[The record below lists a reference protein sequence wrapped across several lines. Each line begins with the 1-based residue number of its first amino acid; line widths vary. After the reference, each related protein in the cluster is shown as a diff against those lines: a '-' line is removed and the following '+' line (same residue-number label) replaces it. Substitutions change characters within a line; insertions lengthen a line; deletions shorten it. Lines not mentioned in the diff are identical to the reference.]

1 MINSKSPAVCGQEA
15 VVSVPDNL
23 AQIDLFAN
31 LTPDQLNQVYSICK
45 EVTHYQGEL
54 ILAENEPGREFFII
68 LKGKIEIQVDP
79 AMVSKDAARYEP
91 VTISVLREGQSF
103 GEIALV
109 DQGVRSASARC
120 STRTCKLLAL
130 NRDDFMDLLRKN
142 PEIGF
147 IVMYNLAEE
156 LCFKIR
162 QTNLNL
168 REALLST
175 TRLRK

>member
-1 MINSKSPAVCGQEA
+1 MAVPE
-15 VVSVPDNL
+15 NL
-23 AQIDLFAN
+23 AQIDLFTN
-31 LTPDQLNQVYSICK
+31 LTPDQLTQVYAICK

-54 ILAENEPGREFFII
+54 ILAENEPGRDFYII

-79 AMVSKDAARYEP
+79 AMVSKDAPRYEP
-91 VTISVLREGQSF
+91 VTISILREGQSF

-120 STRTCKLLAL
+120 STRTCKLLAI
-130 NRDDFMDLLRKN
+130 NRDDFMDLLKRD
-142 PEIGF
+142 PDIGF

-175 TRLRK
+175 TRFKK